1 MICTRCSREIPDDAV
16 LCCYCGRVYRRKP
29 PSRVHQ
35 RANGTGT
42 AYKSGKGWMAE
53 VTIGWVVDKN
63 GKRHRRRL
71 RKSGFK
77 TRTDALEYTA
87 ELLSPSV
94 KKKAPQLS
102 AYWTIYSGGEMEK
115 LSDSKRTAYKIAWD
129 KLKSLELRP
138 IDTLTVADLRRVVG
152 EKTTTYYPARDM
164 KVLLS
169 HLFTLGAA
177 DGWCSRDLP
186 SFIILPEKNETARE
200 PFTEEEQKRLWKAYE
215 SGCSDAAIPL
225 IMIYTGMMTGE
236 MRRLTVAMID
246 FENRRIIGVGLKT
259 EVRKASPVYIPND
272 IMPVIADVI
281 SRLPAITSPAP
292 ASPDS
297 VTTVGPSSESG
308 ASAPDGSAEN
318 SADPIP
324 DNRRLWSCNEEDFYA
339 RYYAAL
345 ETAGVRR
352 LTPYSCR
359 HTTATALAISENI
372 APETVRK
379 VMRWSTTAMLSRYA
393 HPNDADAL
401 AAADT
406 LKRKTA
412 ISADSVESSDDPP
425 RK

>member
-1 MICTRCSREIPDDAV
+1 MICTRCTREIPDDAAM
-16 LCCYCGRVYRRKP
+16 CCYCGRVYKRKP

-42 AYKSGKGWMAE
+42 AYKTGKGWMAE
-53 VTIGWVVDKN
+53 VTIGWVVDKD

-102 AYWTIYSGGEMEK
+102 VYWTIYSGGEMEK

-152 EKTTTYYPARDM
+152 EKASTYYPARDM

-200 PFTEEEQKRLWKAYE
+200 PFTEEEQKLLWKAYE
-215 SGCSDAAIPL
+215 SGCFDAAIPL

-259 EVRKASPVYIPND
+259 EVRKTSPVYIPND

-281 SRLPAITSPAP
+281 SRLPAI
-292 ASPDS
+292 ASPDA
-297 VTTVGPSSESG
+297 SG
-308 ASAPDGSAEN
+308 ASAPDDSAEN

-324 DNRRLWSCNEEDFYA
+324 DTRRLWSCNEEDFYA

-406 LKRKTA
+406 LKRKGA
-412 ISADSVESSDDPP
+412 IEGAIEENRPE
-425 RK
+425 

>member
-1 MICTRCSREIPDDAV
+1 MICTRCTREIPDDAAM
-16 LCCYCGRVYRRKP
+16 CCYCGRVYKKKP

-42 AYKSGKGWMAE
+42 AYKTGKGWMAE
-53 VTIGWVVDKN
+53 VTIGWVVDKD

-102 AYWTIYSGGEMEK
+102 VYWTIYSGGEMEK
-115 LSDSKRTAYKIAWD
+115 LSDSKRTAYKIAWG

-152 EKTTTYYPARDM
+152 EKASTYYPARDM

-200 PFTEEEQKRLWKAYE
+200 PFTEEEQKLLWKAYE
-215 SGCSDAAIPL
+215 SGCFDASIPL

-236 MRRLTVAMID
+236 MRRLTVAMINFD
-246 FENRRIIGVGLKT
+246 TRQIVGVGLKT
-259 EVRKASPVYIPND
+259 AVRKASPVYIPND

-281 SRLPAITSPAP
+281 SRLPDI
-292 ASPDS
+292 ASPDA
-297 VTTVGPSSESG
+297 SG
-308 ASAPDGSAEN
+308 ASAPDDSAEN

-406 LKRKTA
+406 LKRKGA
-412 ISADSVESSDDPP
+412 IEGAIEENRPE
-425 RK
+425 